1 MLVQDVYQL
10 TNMELPDL
18 RAFSQTSFVP
28 ELSNVNG
35 AVIMCMSSLDALD
48 CFELGYIKVHWP
60 IGNGF
65 KITPAT
71 LSLYSEIFTFLMC
84 TKLMLC
90 KDWKIYM
97 ALYLQVWCLPCYPV
111 RFIPIT

>member
-1 MLVQDVYQL
+1 
-10 TNMELPDL
+10 MELPDP
-18 RAFSQTSFVP
+18 RAFSQISFVP

-35 AVIMCMSSLDALD
+35 AVIMCVSSLDALE
-48 CFELGYIKVHWP
+48 CFELRYIKAHWP

-71 LSLYSEIFTFLMC
+71 LSLYSEILTFSMC
-84 TKLMLC
+84 TKLMLSV
-90 KDWKIYM
+90 DWKIYM
-97 ALYLQVWCLPCYPV
+97 AFYLQVWCLPCYPV

>member
-1 MLVQDVYQL
+1 
-10 TNMELPDL
+10 MELPDL

-35 AVIMCMSSLDALD
+35 AVIMCMSGLGAFD
-48 CFELGYIKVHWP
+48 CFKLGYKVDWP
-60 IGNGF
+60 IGL
-65 KITPAT
+65 ILTPTA